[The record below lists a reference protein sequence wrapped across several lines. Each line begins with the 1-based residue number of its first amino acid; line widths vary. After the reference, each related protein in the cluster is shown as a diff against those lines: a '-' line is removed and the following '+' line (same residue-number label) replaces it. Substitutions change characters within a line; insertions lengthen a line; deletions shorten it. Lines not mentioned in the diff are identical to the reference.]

1 MFKKYRFLIFFCFLV
16 MLTGVSLLSVDKSYE
31 IIVNEQ
37 ESSDMSEAAD
47 SHIKWSNV
55 YGASNYTNGGNKC
68 LAITVSGKVYSGYGS
83 DSDDQRYTHGF
94 SKSPS
99 NVLGTETY
107 YLRHIAGQR
116 VKGIQFYT
124 NITTS
129 YSNNGSYLQNDGTIV
144 MKITCTGDSKTY
156 ELAFN
161 KVVGTWSK

>member
-16 MLTGVSLLSVDKSYE
+16 MLTGVSLLSIDKSYE

-55 YGASNYTNGGNKC
+55 YGASNYTSGGNKC
-68 LAITVSGKVYSGYGS
+68 LAITVSGKVYSGYNSS
-83 DSDDQRYTHGF
+83 DQEETHDF

-107 YLRHIAGQR
+107 YLKHWLGQR

-124 NITTS
+124 NITAS

-144 MKITCTGDSKTY
+144 MKITCTGDSANY
-156 ELAFN
+156 ERL
-161 KVVGTWSK
+161 